1 MHGDEYTPAL
11 PIYGNK
17 VIAVRNGRL
26 EMHGPERSHS
36 WTELETTV
44 EAGATSITLIN
55 AGSTELDW
63 QIGEEIVIA
72 STDFIGRHA
81 EQRTITGVT
90 DRDTNPVIT
99 FETKLWYKH
108 YAGIETYGD
117 DTLEMRAEVGLLSR
131 NVKYRGDEAT
141 TALNQYGAHIMLASP
156 GDESVI
162 GKIENC
168 EFFDVGQAFKLGR
181 YPLHFHMIGTVTQ
194 SYIKNNAIHQTYNR
208 GTTLHG
214 VHYLTIQNNVIY
226 KAMGHAV
233 FVEDA
238 VETKNL
244 IDGNLVVDTRASNSL
259 LNTDQTPAS
268 FWITHPD
275 NIVRN
280 NHAAGSDRYSY
291 WYDLQVNSIGPS
303 FDPNVCPQNSKLG
316 EFRDNVA
323 HSNGRYGLRI
333 FHQLIPRTNPC
344 KSLSLNR
351 NSVSD
356 PFGSNA
362 PIIAEFHNLVSYKNG
377 RNGAIA
383 ERVGAV

>member
-1 MHGDEYTPAL
+1 MLSFITVLGSLIFAPETDKTHQRYFDAQYVIVNGGYLEIGTEDFPYDSKLTITMHGDEYTPAL

-233 FVEDA
+233 FIEDA

-259 LNTDQTPAS
+259 LNTD
-268 FWITHPD
+268 
-275 NIVRN
+275 
-280 NHAAGSDRYSY
+280 
-291 WYDLQVNSIGPS
+291 
-303 FDPNVCPQNSKLG
+303 
-316 EFRDNVA
+316 
-323 HSNGRYGLRI
+323 
-333 FHQLIPRTNPC
+333 
-344 KSLSLNR
+344 
-351 NSVSD
+351 
-356 PFGSNA
+356 
-362 PIIAEFHNLVSYKNG
+362 
-377 RNGAIA
+377 
-383 ERVGAV
+383 